1 MEKIAVLAV
10 VGPTASGKTG
20 LGVELARRVGG
31 EVVSCDSMQI
41 YKTMNVATA
50 KPTKEEMQGVPHHL
64 IDILP
69 PETPFSLAEYLNL
82 AEKTIKEIH
91 ARGKVPVLVCG
102 TGLYVDTLFQ
112 GVQLCDQGEDAAYRA
127 EMAALAEREGS
138 GALME
143 KLRACDPGY
152 AATVHQNNIP
162 RLIRALEVYHTT
174 GIPMS
179 VHIQRS
185 RDGESRYEPLWLG
198 LRYRDRSVL
207 YDRINRR
214 VDLMLEQGLLEEAKA
229 AYETRMSTA
238 AQAIGCK
245 ELYPYF
251 EGEKSLDEC
260 VETLKRSTRRYAKRQ
275 LTWFRRNEAIHW
287 LEPDAMTGDE
297 LVEKAIDIIQES
309 NLFPVSKNDEDLPL

>member
-1 MEKIAVLAV
+1 MEKTAVLAV

-20 LGVELARRVGG
+20 LGVELAKRLDG

-41 YKTMNVATA
+41 YKTMDVATA

-64 IDILP
+64 IDLLP
-69 PETPFSLAEYLNL
+69 PETPFSLAEYLTL
-82 AEKTIKEIH
+82 AEKTIGEIH
-91 ARGKVPVLVCG
+91 ARGKVPVLVGG
-102 TGLYVDTLFQ
+102 TGLYVDTLLQ

-127 EMAALAEREGS
+127 EMAALAEKEGS

-143 KLRACDPGY
+143 KLRACDPDY

-162 RLIRALEVYHTT
+162 RLIRALEVCHTT

-179 VHIQRS
+179 VHIRRS

-198 LRYRDRSVL
+198 LRYADRSVL

-214 VDLMLEQGLLEEAKA
+214 VDLMLEQGLLDEAKA
-229 AYETRMSTA
+229 AYETQMSTA

-251 EGEKSLDEC
+251 AGEKSLDEC

-275 LTWFRRNEAIHW
+275 LTWFKRNEAIHW
-287 LEPDAMTGDE
+287 LEPDVLSKEE
-297 LVEKAIDIIQES
+297 LTEKAMDIIKES
-309 NLFPVSKNDEDLPL
+309 NLFPNWEK